1 MFKKTITSAV
11 AIGLLMSAGA
21 VSALEASPTAAVAG
35 HAREEANKKLAA
47 EFFRKGIT
55 LEERMALLHPDY
67 IQHNPVF
74 SRFNEIN
81 GLQGPAGFAAMIK
94 VVRAAAPPGPPPT
107 PPAGNDPTY
116 MMVAEGDIVT
126 VIQKR
131 QTADPQNPGKF
142 YETFW
147 FETWRVKDGKLYE
160 HWDAATIPE
169 KIPEHLK
176 APQPK

>member
-1 MFKKTITSAV
+1 MFRKTVSCAV
-11 AIGLLMSAGA
+11 AVGLLMTAGMLNAQGVSSAG
-21 VSALEASPTAAVAG
+21 VTAD

-55 LEERMALLHPDY
+55 LEERLTLLHPDY
-67 IQHNPVF
+67 IQHNPMF
-74 SRFNEIN
+74 KRFNEIN
-81 GLQGPAGFAAMIK
+81 GMQGPAGFAAMIK
-94 VVRAAAPPGPPPT
+94 VVRAAAAAPPPP

-116 MMVAEGDIVT
+116 MMVAEGDLVT

-131 QTADPQNPGKF
+131 ETPDPQYPGKT
-142 YETFW
+142 YESFW

-169 KIPEHLK
+169 KIPDHLK